1 MKKIIAFLLCL
12 IMLFALCSCECEFS
26 DFLELFE
33 IQQTHQT
40 QSAHVNYDEM
50 IGVYRDIIRVC
61 QRYDGGKGEEYD
73 YAAEFGIY
81 ERCDKELYEKLFV
94 SAYMLYGGRGQNDCF
109 SPHYKLSCGYA
120 IKDIN
125 RDGIDELVLLNED
138 YTVVAVLSTANGS
151 PILLRSYKPRNTCY
165 IDAQG
170 LLHELGSN
178 SSDSHSHAVY
188 RIVPGGAQV
197 ELVIKFGTSGHVW
210 VDDVAVQQYYK
221 LEGDLATDI
230 TEQEYRELSQS
241 WNCCDGLTSA
251 QENQCCAGLVFTP
264 LFTEEEIAA
273 EMYQAAFVGECAV
286 YNTDSEQFA
295 LLGHYKTPYNGIPL
309 YQVYDVRYAYED
321 LDVDGISELVLEY
334 NEGILI
340 LRYYQGAVYLYPFT
354 FRNMYDLNT
363 DGSYAWNHTGERLTY
378 GQSRLHFDG
387 AQITHE
393 SLWKVVND
401 GEPHATYYI
410 GEQEVT
416 QVELAQ
422 YVASHPNTPI
432 ELSPSLDSIGK

>member
-1 MKKIIAFLLCL
+1 MKKLVAFLLCFS
-12 IMLFALCSCECEFS
+12 MLFAFCSCECEIS
-26 DFLELFE
+26 DFWELFE

-40 QSAHVNYDEM
+40 ESIPVHYDEM

-61 QRYDGGKGEEYD
+61 QRYDGGKGEEHD
-73 YAAEFGIY
+73 YAAEFGID

-125 RDGIDELVLLNED
+125 LDGMDELILLNAD
-138 YTVVAVLSTANGS
+138 YTIVAILSIANGT
-151 PILLRSYKPRNTCY
+151 PILLGNYQPRTTCY

-178 SSDSHSHAVY
+178 ASDSHSHAVY
-188 RIVPGGAQV
+188 RIAPGGAET
-197 ELVIKFGTSGHVW
+197 ELVVEFGTRGHIW
-210 VDDVAVQQYYK
+210 VDDIAVQQYYK
-221 LEGDLATDI
+221 LEGELATEI
-230 TEQEYRELSQS
+230 TEQEYRELSQC

-264 LFTEEEIAA
+264 LFTEQEIAA

-309 YQVYDVRYAYED
+309 YELHNPQYAYED
-321 LDVDGISELVLEY
+321 LDVDGICELVLAY
-334 NEGILI
+334 TDITLI
-340 LRYYQGAVYLYPFT
+340 LRYYQGTVYLYSFT
-354 FRNMYDLNT
+354 FRNMYDLNA
-363 DGSYAWNHTGERLTY
+363 DGTYAWNHTGEGLTY

-387 AQITHE
+387 TQLTHE
-393 SLWKVVND
+393 LLWKVVDD
-401 GEPHATYYI
+401 GEPHAAYYI
-410 GEQEVT
+410 GEREVT
-416 QVELAQ
+416 QAELEQ
-422 YVASHPNTPI
+422 YVANHPNTPI
-432 ELSPSLDSIGK
+432 KFSPSPDSIGK